1 MFHRFLALAAL
12 FAAAL
17 TFDAATL
24 SAHDGHD
31 HAASPPPV
39 SVAAAPRLEVA
50 SSNFE
55 LVAIREGDAL
65 RIWLDRFET
74 NEAVR
79 NAVIEVETPDGARKA
94 TPEPDGAY
102 RLPAKWAATPGSYDL
117 IFTVETKEV
126 SDILSATFVA
136 PKPAPA
142 LSVPAAAGVSP
153 VNEVTLAGVGLG
165 GLVIGALVSLGLRR
179 RPMVWAPALALLG
192 LVAFGAARLF
202 AHEGHDR
209 AAAAP
214 LPAFGDHAQTL
225 ADGAIFVPKP
235 TQRILAVLTRGA
247 RSADHIRRVDLPGRI
262 IPDPNASGLV
272 QAAAAA
278 RLSPPP
284 GGFPRLGQ
292 RVQAGD
298 ILAYAMTPFLAIDQ
312 STMLQQRGDLDQQ
325 ISIVERRLARSE
337 TLAKSGAIALATLED
352 TRAELRGLRERRV
365 SLDKAKRD
373 AEPLRAP
380 VAGVIASTNAIA
392 GKIADPNATIFQ
404 IVDPKRL
411 WVEALAFG
419 APPFSGAA
427 TARAADGRTLSLSL
441 IGVGLADRNQAAP
454 VDYAIEGAPED
465 LRLGQFVTVLADTAD
480 KVAGVA
486 APRESVVRRQNGE
499 NVVYEHSSAERFEA
513 RVVRTQP
520 LDAERVLIVDGV
532 KPGARVV
539 TQASEL
545 LNQIR

>member
-1 MFHRFLALAAL
+1 
-12 FAAAL
+12 
-17 TFDAATL
+17 
-24 SAHDGHD
+24 
-31 HAASPPPV
+31 
-39 SVAAAPRLEVA
+39 
-50 SSNFE
+50 
-55 LVAIREGDAL
+55 
-65 RIWLDRFET
+65 
-74 NEAVR
+74 
-79 NAVIEVETPDGARKA
+79 
-94 TPEPDGAY
+94 
-102 RLPAKWAATPGSYDL
+102 
-117 IFTVETKEV
+117 
-126 SDILSATFVA
+126 
-136 PKPAPA
+136 
-142 LSVPAAAGVSP
+142 
-153 VNEVTLAGVGLG
+153 
-165 GLVIGALVSLGLRR
+165 
-179 RPMVWAPALALLG
+179 MVWAPALALLG

-202 AHEGHDR
+202 AHEGHDH